1 LTPRHREGTLEPV
14 RAFFFSVLGYFLTPI
29 GIVCMGVLD
38 ASLVFFLPLGIDFV
52 VIVMAARKPELFWVY
67 ALLATLGSV
76 LGAAASFWI
85 GRKVGEVGLT
95 RFVSPKRLKR
105 IKSRVSRGSM
115 VAGALALIPPPFP
128 FTPFVVTS
136 GALGMDP
143 RVFLATLAAC
153 RAMRFGLESA
163 LAARYG
169 SQILRWMKTPSFEIV
184 IGALIVLA
192 LIGTAISAIAV
203 VRASRPRTKRALT

>member
-1 LTPRHREGTLEPV
+1 MTPRHGEGTLETV

-52 VIVMAARKPELFWVY
+52 VIVMAARKPELFWLY
-67 ALLATLGSV
+67 ALLATLGSA
-76 LGAAASFWI
+76 LGAATSFWI

-95 RFVSPKRLKR
+95 RFVSPKRLTR
-105 IKSRVSRGSM
+105 IKSRVSRGSV

-143 RVFLATLAAC
+143 RIFLATLAAC
-153 RAMRFGLESA
+153 RAVRFGLESA
-163 LAARYG
+163 LAALYG

-203 VRASRPRTKRALT
+203 VRASRPGTKRALT